1 MDTDTGEWLGPL
13 LETLSYGIELVS
25 AFILII
31 GSLVFVW
38 TVGAGLLSPSI
49 SVTTALQRGRLK
61 LGTYILAAL
70 EFLIVADILFTIV
83 HRTLDDVIVLAI
95 VAGVRTVVSYFLG
108 KEIEA
113 LSQEESEAI
122 GVRRRPDSG
131 PSTA

>member
-1 MDTDTGEWLGPL
+1 MEHLLGNIDSV
-13 LETLSYGIELVS
+13 LETASYAIELVS
-25 AFILII
+25 ALILVI
-31 GSLVFVW
+31 GAFVFLW
-38 TVGAGLLSPSI
+38 TVGSGILTPDI
-49 SVTTALQRGRLK
+49 SVSTALKRGRLK

-113 LSQEESEAI
+113 LSQEDSEAI
-122 GVRRRPDSG
+122 GLSKGRQASED
-131 PSTA
+131 

>member
-1 MDTDTGEWLGPL
+1 MESGETNYLTSI
-13 LETLSYGIELVS
+13 LETLSFCIELVS
-25 AFILII
+25 ALILII
-31 GSLVFVW
+31 GSLVFLW
-38 TVGAGLLSPSI
+38 TVATGLLSPSL
-49 SVTTALQRGRLK
+49 SATTALQRGRLK

-113 LSQEESEAI
+113 LSQEESEAL
-122 GVRRRPDSG
+122 GLSG
-131 PSTA
+131 HRARKTG

>member
-1 MDTDTGEWLGPL
+1 MPDGNSEQLTFI
-13 LETLSYGIELVS
+13 LETLSFGIELVS
-25 AFILII
+25 ALILII

-38 TVGAGLLSPSI
+38 TVGAGLLKPSV

-108 KEIEA
+108 KEIAA

>member
-1 MDTDTGEWLGPL
+1 MGTGAGAQLEYI
-13 LETLSYGIELVS
+13 LETLSFGIELVS
-25 AFILII
+25 ALILVA
-31 GSLVFVW
+31 GSLVFLW
-38 TVGAGLLSPSI
+38 TLGSGLLTPSV

-113 LSQEESEAI
+113 LSQEESEAL
-122 GVRRRPDSG
+122 GLRRRSDAG
-131 PSTA
+131 PSIS

>member
-25 AFILII
+25 AFILVI

>member
-1 MDTDTGEWLGPL
+1 M
-13 LETLSYGIELVS
+13 LETASFAIELVS
-25 AFILII
+25 ALILVI
-31 GSLVFVW
+31 GALVFLW
-38 TVGAGLLSPSI
+38 TVGRGIAAPDI
-49 SVTTALQRGRLK
+49 SVTTALKRGRLK

-113 LSQEESEAI
+113 LSQEDSEAI
-122 GVRRRPDSG
+122 GLSRRPD
-131 PSTA
+131 TRAD

>member
-1 MDTDTGEWLGPL
+1 MGTGAGAQLEYI
-13 LETLSYGIELVS
+13 LETLSLGIELVS
-25 AFILII
+25 ALILVA
-31 GSLVFVW
+31 GSLVFLW
-38 TVGAGLLSPSI
+38 TLGSGLLTPSV

-113 LSQEESEAI
+113 LSQEESEAL
-122 GVRRRPDSG
+122 GLRRRSDAG
-131 PSTA
+131 QSTS

>member
-1 MDTDTGEWLGPL
+1 MGTGAGAQLEYI

-25 AFILII
+25 ALILVA
-31 GSLVFVW
+31 GSLVFLW
-38 TVGAGLLSPSI
+38 TLGSGLLAPSV

-83 HRTLDDVIVLAI
+83 HRKIDDVIVLAI

-113 LSQEESEAI
+113 LSQEDSEAI
-122 GVRRRPDSG
+122 GVSRRSDADQ
-131 PSTA
+131 STS

>member
-1 MDTDTGEWLGPL
+1 MGTGAGTQLEYI
-13 LETLSYGIELVS
+13 LETLSFGIELVS
-25 AFILII
+25 ALILVA
-31 GSLVFVW
+31 GSLVFLW
-38 TVGAGLLSPSI
+38 TLGSGLLTPSV

-113 LSQEESEAI
+113 LSQEESEAL
-122 GVRRRPDSG
+122 GLRRRSDAG
-131 PSTA
+131 QSTS

>member
-1 MDTDTGEWLGPL
+1 METFTGYIDPL
-13 LETLSYGIELVS
+13 LETLSFGIELVS
-25 AFILII
+25 ALILVIGAAIFI
-31 GSLVFVW
+31 W
-38 TVGAGLLSPSI
+38 TVAQGVLSPAI
-49 SVTTALQRGRLK
+49 SVTTALKRGRLK

-113 LSQEESEAI
+113 LSQEDSEAI
-122 GVRRRPDSG
+122 GLSKRP
-131 PSTA
+131 

>member
-1 MDTDTGEWLGPL
+1 MNEDQASGIAYII
-13 LETLSYGIELVS
+13 ETLSQGIELVS
-25 AFILII
+25 ALILVV

-38 TVGAGLLSPSI
+38 TVTRGVLTPAV
-49 SVTTALQRGRLK
+49 SVATALKRGRLK

-95 VAGVRTVVSYFLG
+95 VAAVRTVVSYFLG

-113 LSQEESEAI
+113 LSQEDSEAI
-122 GVRRRPDSG
+122 GVSRRDSEA
-131 PSTA
+131 T

>member
-1 MDTDTGEWLGPL
+1 MGTGAGAQLEYI
-13 LETLSYGIELVS
+13 LETLSFGIELVS
-25 AFILII
+25 ALILVA
-31 GSLVFVW
+31 GSLVFLW
-38 TVGAGLLSPSI
+38 TLGSGLLTPSV

-113 LSQEESEAI
+113 LSQEESEAL
-122 GVRRRPDSG
+122 GLRRRSDAG
-131 PSTA
+131 QSTS

>member
-1 MDTDTGEWLGPL
+1 MGTGAGAQLEYI

-25 AFILII
+25 ALILVA
-31 GSLVFVW
+31 GSLVFLW
-38 TVGAGLLSPSI
+38 TLGSGLLAPSV

-122 GVRRRPDSG
+122 GVSRRSDAG
-131 PSTA
+131 QSTS